1 MSALP
6 LGDAM
11 QKTWIENFMEEIFKI
26 STFDNNFN
34 FQF

>member
-6 LGDAM
+6 LGDVM
-11 QKTWIENFMEEIFKI
+11 QKTLIENFMEEMFKI